1 MKASNLTQAYNK
13 EKDLDIKVNKTF
25 FVPPSN
31 IFIEEGFN
39 VRELDQDHIDSIA
52 ESYKRGVY
60 VPAVVVKATADGFKV
75 IDGHHRYKAAIQ
87 AEVLRVECK
96 DFKGSDADQIAFMIT
111 SSQGRN
117 LAPME
122 RALAYQR
129 LVAQGWS
136 EKEISEKVGRG
147 LKNVK
152 DHLMLLDASPQIQ
165 NAVKSGHLGF
175 AAAVEELNRNGLEGQ
190 EKIEQALEQADGGKV
205 TRTTLQSGLTKAE
218 YKEVME
224 LLNSIGEEF
233 LPERLIELREKYNNG

>member
-25 FVPPSN
+25 FVPPSKL
-31 IFIEEGFN
+31 FIEEGFN

-52 ESYKRGVY
+52 ATYARGDY
-60 VPAVVVKATADGFKV
+60 VPALVVKATANGFKV
-75 IDGHHRYKAAIQ
+75 IDGHHRYMAALQ

-136 EKEISEKVGRG
+136 DKEISEKVGRG

-165 NAVKSGHLGF
+165 TAVKSGQLGF

-190 EKIEQALEQADGGKV
+190 EKIEKALEQSGGGKV
-205 TRTTLQSGLTKAE
+205 TRTTLQKGLTKTE
-218 YKEVME
+218 FKEVMD
-224 LLNSIGEEF
+224 LLNTIGEEF
-233 LPERLIELREKYNNG
+233 LPERLLELREKHNNG

>member
-1 MKASNLTQAYNK
+1 MKATNLTQAYNK

-25 FVPPSN
+25 FVPPKE
-31 IFIEEGFN
+31 IYIEEGFN
-39 VRELDQDHIDSIA
+39 VRDLDQDHIDSIA
-52 ESYKRGVY
+52 ATYGRGDY
-60 VPAVVVKATADGFKV
+60 VPALVVKATDKGFKV
-75 IDGHHRYKAAIQ
+75 IDGHHRYKAAVQ
-87 AEVLRVECK
+87 ADVLRVECK
-96 DFKGSDADQIAFMIT
+96 DFKGNEADQVAFMIT

-129 LVAQGWS
+129 LTAQGWS

-152 DHLMLLDASPQIQ
+152 DHLMLLDASPQVQ
-165 NAVKSGHLGF
+165 QAVKSGQLGF

-190 EKIEQALEQADGGKV
+190 QRIEEELEKADGKKV

-218 YKEVME
+218 YKEVMD
-224 LLNSIGEEF
+224 LLNNIGEQF
-233 LPERLIELREKYNNG
+233 LCERLIELREKHNNG